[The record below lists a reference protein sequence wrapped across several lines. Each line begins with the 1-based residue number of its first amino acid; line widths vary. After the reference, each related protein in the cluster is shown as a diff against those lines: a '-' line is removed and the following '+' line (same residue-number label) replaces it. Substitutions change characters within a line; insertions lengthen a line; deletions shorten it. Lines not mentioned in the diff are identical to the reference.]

1 MSVINVCDIT
11 QTTGSVMKISVAQAG
26 WEQNRKARKY
36 IETDRTSGK
45 IVSLIKLMR
54 YITQNLELLPKYL
67 SSSIPP
73 PQIRKA
79 VLRYCTYE
87 KRNRPNFIAEMEAI
101 LMRTS

>member
-1 MSVINVCDIT
+1 MTLIQLRVLL
-11 QTTGSVMKISVAQAG
+11 
-26 WEQNRKARKY
+26 KARLIMITLTY
-36 IETDRTSGK
+36 QRLFVPLLRQLERTSGK
-45 IVSLIKLMR
+45 IVSLFKLMR